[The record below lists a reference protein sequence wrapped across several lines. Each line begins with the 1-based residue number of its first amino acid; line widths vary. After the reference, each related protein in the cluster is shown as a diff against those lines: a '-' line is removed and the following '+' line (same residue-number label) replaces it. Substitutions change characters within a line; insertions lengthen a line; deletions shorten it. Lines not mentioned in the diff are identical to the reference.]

1 MLTAKEKRFI
11 RYWEEQRKGGKW
23 KYFLLYIPI
32 GTFISSVVIA
42 FLMSMLLFNF
52 VSNIPFVV
60 ITSFVIITLVT
71 ALSWEVNENKFKK
84 IIRREVKKGRSK
96 DEQDKG

>member
-23 KYFLLYIPI
+23 KYYLLYIPI

-60 ITSFVIITLVT
+60 ITGFIIITLITV
-71 ALSWEVNENKFKK
+71 LSWAANENKFKK
-84 IIRREVKKGRSK
+84 IIRREVKQGRSK
-96 DEQDKG
+96 EEQQEE